1 MQNPWLTPAAA
12 ADSPNNTPWISRRNL
27 EELQTVVGFLNIV
40 NLIFITL
47 TTPRTPKLDVL
58 PQEGSALSSGKGHS
72 PYPRDLS
79 RTLSTIF
86 YQLNAYDLM
95 KSTR

>member
-40 NLIFITL
+40 NLNIHNVDD
-47 TTPRTPKLDVL
+47 TTYT
-58 PQEGSALSSGKGHS
+58 
-72 PYPRDLS
+72 
-79 RTLSTIF
+79 
-86 YQLNAYDLM
+86 
-95 KSTR
+95 